1 MFNKSPI
8 RALVADDF
16 QPFRRFIASTLERR
30 SDVQVICEVSD
41 GLEAV
46 QKAQELQPDLVV
58 LDIGLPTLNGIEAAR
73 RIRSR
78 SPNSKIVFL
87 TLVSDPDV
95 VREAFSL
102 GARGYVAKTQA
113 GSELVAAVEAVL
125 RGATFVSSS
134 IEPGTMHADRGHT
147 VAFYPDDAS
156 FVDGFAGFIEHRLK
170 GGNAAIVVAA
180 GSRRDSILQ
189 RLREVGLDMDAAIET
204 GSYVFVDAADMLC
217 TFVVNDLVDPVR
229 FLSIAGDL
237 VTVSGKSI
245 TREQP
250 RVALCGECAS
260 LLWARGNP
268 DAAIEVEQLCN
279 QLAKQFDVDI
289 LCGFS
294 LSSFYREEDRQ
305 VFERICREV

>member
-8 RALVADDF
+8 HVLVADDF

-58 LDIGLPTLNGIEAAR
+58 LDIGLPTLNGLEVAR
-73 RIRSR
+73 RIRRR
-78 SPNSKIVFL
+78 SPNSRIIFL

-102 GARGYVAKTQA
+102 GALGYVAKTHA
-113 GSELVAAVEAVL
+113 GSELVATVEAVL
-125 RGATFVSSS
+125 RGETFVSSS
-134 IEPGTMHADRGHT
+134 IEPRTMQVSGCHA

-156 FVDGFAGFIEHRLK
+156 FVDGFSRFIEPRLRA
-170 GGNAAIVVAA
+170 GNAAIVVAA
-180 GSRRDSILQ
+180 GSRRDSILH
-189 RLREVGLDMDAAIET
+189 RLRKVGLDMDAAIEM

-229 FLSIAGDL
+229 FLNAACDL
-237 VTVSGKSI
+237 VTVSGKS
-245 TREQP
+245 TVKKQ

-279 QLAKQFDVDI
+279 QLAKQFDVEI

-294 LSSFYREEDRQ
+294 LSSFYREEDRE